1 MINFFFFAF
10 RFRIITGDLPPD
22 EGKVEFGDTVK
33 LGYITQSRG
42 TLNDMHS
49 VYDEISEGEPTIPF
63 GDTRIDSHAFTASVS
78 LIIVKTYFFF
88 FSFLFRQFSFIGQD
102 QYKPVGILS
111 GGERNR
117 VHLAKMLKNAPNVLL
132 LDEPTNDLDL
142 EVLRKLEDA
151 IEAFAGVAIIV
162 SHDRWFLDRL
172 CTNIIAIENQ
182 KVVFFNGNYTEYL
195 NDRKQRLGEVKTKKF
210 TKLGV

>member
-88 FSFLFRQFSFIGQD
+88 SHFYFDSFL
-102 QYKPVGILS
+102 
-111 GGERNR
+111 
-117 VHLAKMLKNAPNVLL
+117 LL
-132 LDEPTNDLDL
+132 VKININQL
-142 EVLRKLEDA
+142 V
-151 IEAFAGVAIIV
+151 
-162 SHDRWFLDRL
+162 FL
-172 CTNIIAIENQ
+172 
-182 KVVFFNGNYTEYL
+182 V
-195 NDRKQRLGEVKTKKF
+195 EVKETEFILLKCLKMHQMF
-210 TKLGV
+210 YFWMNLQMIWI

>member
-1 MINFFFFAF
+1 
-10 RFRIITGDLPPD
+10 
-22 EGKVEFGDTVK
+22 
-33 LGYITQSRG
+33 
-42 TLNDMHS
+42 
-49 VYDEISEGEPTIPF
+49 
-63 GDTRIDSHAFTASVS
+63 
-78 LIIVKTYFFF
+78 
-88 FSFLFRQFSFIGQD
+88 
-102 QYKPVGILS
+102 
-111 GGERNR
+111 
-117 VHLAKMLKNAPNVLL
+117 MLKNAPNVLL